1 MMNSAGLVAVA
12 AMAMLAGCS
21 SGPRQAVQVKIL
33 DGCTQQQVALVMEG
47 MQMWNEACGDTV
59 FRPAPEGEV
68 LGDVR
73 VLCSD
78 VEHFGDAGMTGPGVV
93 KAYYSTGLAQL
104 VIPRVATAKDVAMEP
119 ALVGHELGHHLWGG
133 THRDEDPIS
142 IFRSYYTPGVDRPSA
157 GDVRALREVGFDCWA
172 NGRDESKTTV
182 QKPLAGR

>member
-1 MMNSAGLVAVA
+1 MMNSVGLVAVA

-21 SGPRQAVQVKIL
+21 SGPRQAVRVKIL

-59 FRPAPEGEV
+59 FRPTDDA

-73 VLCSD
+73 VRCAD
-78 VEHFGDAGMTGPGVV
+78 VADFGDAGMTGPGAV
-93 KAYYSTGLAQL
+93 KAYYSAGLAQL
-104 VIPRVATAKDVAMEP
+104 VIPRVETAKDVSMEP
-119 ALVGHELGHHLWGG
+119 ALVGHELGHHLLGG

-142 IFRSYYTPGVDRPSA
+142 LMRSYYTPGVDRPSA

-172 NGRDESKTTV
+172 NGRDESKATV

>member
-47 MQMWNEACGDTV
+47 MEMWNSACGDTV
-59 FRPAPEGEV
+59 FRPTDDA

-73 VLCSD
+73 VLCAD
-78 VEHFGDAGMTGPGVV
+78 VADFGDAGGPGGGVV
-93 KAYYSTGLAQL
+93 KAYYSEGMAKL
-104 VIPRVATAKDVAMEP
+104 VLPRVVTRGDVAMEP
-119 ALVGHELGHHLWGG
+119 ALVAHELAHHLLGG
-133 THRDEDPIS
+133 RHRDEDPIS
-142 IFRSYYTPGVDRPSA
+142 IMRSYYTPGVDRPSA
-157 GDVRALREVGFDCWA
+157 GDVQAIREVGFDCWA